1 MRKILIHISLIIT
14 FIVIYLLQTTFFN
27 YFTIAGIMPNVF
39 VILMLFIGL
48 YMGRTMGVIYGILY
62 GIFIDFWIGKNI
74 GITSIA
80 LAVVGVISG
89 FLDKTLS
96 KDSRITV
103 LLMGIIST
111 IVYEVILYF
120 LQYMLL
126 RINVEVLSFI
136 KILLIEVVY
145 NMLIVIIL
153 YPLIK
158 NVGYEIE
165 NEVKGDRILTRYF

>member
-1 MRKILIHISLIIT
+1 MRKVLIHISLIIT
-14 FIVIYLLQTTFFN
+14 FIIIYLLQTVFFSH
-27 YFTIAGIMPNVF
+27 FTIAGIMPNIF

-48 YMGRTMGVIYGILY
+48 YMGRTMGIIYGISF
-62 GIFIDFWIGKNI
+62 GIFIDIWIGKNM
-74 GITSIA
+74 GFTSIA
-80 LAVVGVISG
+80 LAIFGLLSGV
-89 FLDKTLS
+89 LDKTLS

-120 LQYMLL
+120 LQYMFLG
-126 RINVEVLSFI
+126 INVEVLSFI

>member
-1 MRKILIHISLIIT
+1 MKKILINISLIIT
-14 FIVIYLLQTTFFN
+14 FIIIYLLQTVFFSH
-27 YFTIAGIMPNVF
+27 FTIAGIMPNIF

-48 YMGRTMGVIYGILY
+48 YMGRTMGIIYGISF
-62 GIFIDFWIGKNI
+62 GIFIDIWIGKSM
-74 GITSIA
+74 GFTSVA
-80 LAVVGVISG
+80 LAIVGLLSG
-89 FLDKTLS
+89 VLDKTLS

-120 LQYMLL
+120 LQYMFLG
-126 RINVEVLSFI
+126 INVEVLSFI

-153 YPLIK
+153 YPLIRDI
-158 NVGYEIE
+158 GYEIE

>member
-1 MRKILIHISLIIT
+1 MRKVLIHISLIIT
-14 FIVIYLLQTTFFN
+14 FIIIYLLQTVFFSH
-27 YFTIAGIMPNVF
+27 FTIAGIMPNIF

-48 YMGRTMGVIYGILY
+48 YMGRTMGIIYGISF
-62 GIFIDFWIGKNI
+62 GIFIDIWIGKNM
-74 GITSIA
+74 GFTSIA
-80 LAVVGVISG
+80 LAIVGLLSG
-89 FLDKTLS
+89 VLDKTLS

-120 LQYMLL
+120 LQYMFLG
-126 RINVEVLSFI
+126 INVEVLSFI

>member
-103 LLMGIIST
+103 LLMDI
-111 IVYEVILYF
+111 
-120 LQYMLL
+120 
-126 RINVEVLSFI
+126 
-136 KILLIEVVY
+136 ILL
-145 NMLIVIIL
+145 LITYYKQFQLII
-153 YPLIK
+153 
-158 NVGYEIE
+158 
-165 NEVKGDRILTRYF
+165 F

>member
-1 MRKILIHISLIIT
+1 MKKMLINISLIIT
-14 FIVIYLLQTTFFN
+14 FIIIYLLQTVFFSH
-27 YFTIAGIMPNVF
+27 FTIAGIMPNIF

-48 YMGRTMGVIYGILY
+48 YMGRTMGIIYGISF
-62 GIFIDFWIGKNI
+62 GIFIDIWIGKSM
-74 GITSIA
+74 GFTSVA
-80 LAVVGVISG
+80 LAIVGLLSG
-89 FLDKTLS
+89 VLDKTLS

-120 LQYMLL
+120 LQYMFLG
-126 RINVEVLSFI
+126 INVEVLSFI

-153 YPLIK
+153 YPLIRDI
-158 NVGYEIE
+158 GYEIE